1 MILKITRKIITLAI
15 IRSSSCFTN
24 SNEFSEERDWLNSQM
39 RINETKILA
48 TPVTRCKIETY
59 AVIGNLNVAIS
70 KLIGRFS
77 FLKIRFSSN
86 CIASYQKS
94 LYQSLLGALKLR
106 PLGSLI
112 IMASI
117 IRR

>member
-1 MILKITRKIITLAI
+1 MILKITRKMTTLAI
-15 IRSSSCFTN
+15 ISSSSCFTD
-24 SNEFSEERDWLNSQM
+24 SNESSDERDWLSSQM

-48 TPVTRCKIETY
+48 KPVMRCKIDTY
-59 AVIGNLNVAIS
+59 AVTGNLNVAIS

>member
-48 TPVTRCKIETY
+48 KPVTRCKIDTY
-59 AVIGNLNVAIS
+59 AVTGNLNVAIS

-86 CIASYQKS
+86 CIASY
-94 LYQSLLGALKLR
+94 
-106 PLGSLI
+106 
-112 IMASI
+112 
-117 IRR
+117 